1 VIGATPLGAVQAFT
15 ALVGGAIL
23 VALVAR
29 RIGIP
34 YSLAL
39 VVFGLIVAAL
49 APLHRIEISPE
60 LVLVVLLPGLVF
72 EGAFQTDLNELRRT
86 FSGITLLA
94 VPGVLVS
101 AGIVAVVLHF
111 AAGLSLEL
119 GFVVGAIV
127 SATDPV
133 AVIATFK
140 RLGTPRRLATL
151 VEGESLF
158 NDGTAIVVFAIALR
172 AVESP
177 ISVWDGVVSFVLTVV
192 ISVAIGAAAGFLA
205 SRLLARV
212 DDHLIELTISLF
224 VAYGTYLVADVLG
237 ESGVI
242 ATVVA
247 GIALGSYGRRIG
259 MSARAREVIDVVWEF
274 LSFLLTTLT
283 FILVGLAI
291 SLPSL
296 GQAVLPIAW
305 GVAAVLVA
313 RALVSYVLVG
323 GTARL
328 VRGRQR
334 AIPAGWLHV
343 LFWSGLRGAVAVALA
358 LSLPADF
365 PQRALLQ
372 EIAFGIVLF
381 TLLVQ
386 GMTIDGLVRR
396 VLTGDRSAA
405 S

>member
-1 VIGATPLGAVQAFT
+1 
-15 ALVGGAIL
+15 
-23 VALVAR
+23 
-29 RIGIP
+29 
-34 YSLAL
+34 
-39 VVFGLIVAAL
+39 
-49 APLHRIEISPE
+49 
-60 LVLVVLLPGLVF
+60 
-72 EGAFQTDLNELRRT
+72 
-86 FSGITLLA
+86 
-94 VPGVLVS
+94 
-101 AGIVAVVLHF
+101 
-111 AAGLSLEL
+111 
-119 GFVVGAIV
+119 
-127 SATDPV
+127 
-133 AVIATFK
+133 
-140 RLGTPRRLATL
+140 
-151 VEGESLF
+151 
-158 NDGTAIVVFAIALR
+158 
-172 AVESP
+172 
-177 ISVWDGVVSFVLTVV
+177 VV
-192 ISVAIGAAAGFLA
+192 ISVAIGAATGFLA

-313 RALVSYVLVG
+313 RALVTYLVVG
-323 GTARL
+323 GTARI
-328 VRGRQR
+328 VRGRER
-334 AIPAGWLHV
+334 AIPSGWLHV

-396 VLTGDRSAA
+396 VLTGDRAA
-405 S
+405 TG

>member
-1 VIGATPLGAVQAFT
+1 VTGTTPLGAVEAFT
-15 ALVGGAIL
+15 ALVGAAIL
-23 VALVAR
+23 VALIAR

-39 VVFGLIVAAL
+39 VVFGLIVAA
-49 APLHRIEISPE
+49 AVPINQIEISPE

-72 EGAFQTDLNELRRT
+72 EGAFQTDLAELRGT
-86 FSGITLLA
+86 FGGITLLA
-94 VPGVLVS
+94 VPGVLIS
-101 AGIVAVVLHF
+101 AALVAIVLHL
-111 AAGLSLEL
+111 AAGLPLEL

-133 AVIATFK
+133 AVIATFR
-140 RLGTPRRLATL
+140 RLGTPRRLSTL

-158 NDGTAIVVFAIALR
+158 NDGTAIVVFAISLR
-172 AVESP
+172 AVESR
-177 ISVWDGVVSFVLTVV
+177 ISIIDAIVSFVLTVTL
-192 ISVAIGAAAGFLA
+192 SVAIGAAAGFLA

-224 VAYGTYLVADVLG
+224 VAYGTYLIADTLG

-247 GIALGSYGRRIG
+247 GITLGSYGRRIG

-296 GQAVLPIAW
+296 GEAVVPIAW

-313 RALVSYVLVG
+313 RAFVSYVLVG

-328 VRGRQR
+328 LRGRSR
-334 AIPAGWLHV
+334 AIPSGWLHV

-386 GMTIDGLVRR
+386 GMTMDGLVRR
-396 VLTGDRSAA
+396 VITGVRAGA
-405 S
+405 